1 VRIKNKIN
9 DFYLVNNAT
18 FTLIAVSMCKFLY
31 GFYTS
36 AIGSILVPLGAAF
49 NINIRTQ
56 SIIFPFN
63 YFGQIVIIF
72 FVGYFA
78 DKLGKKVVQT
88 VSLVLLSIFALS
100 FNYANNFILFMI
112 MVLFMGLF
120 GTSINTIADAAVS
133 DTFKNKKG
141 YYLNIAHVFFGLGA
155 MTSPIVFNL
164 VFKVTGDF
172 RRIYFILFIISI
184 LIIFLISIA
193 KYPAV
198 DNEKIRPSVIL
209 ELLKNKSFIVMCIFA
224 MLSSGAQHSVS
235 GFIPTLFQKNLN
247 ISAQISNYSLS
258 FFWLSIVAGRV
269 AAAFLSRRFKEY
281 FLLKILNFAT
291 FFVLAAS
298 FFLDNYVL
306 LLIDYLI
313 FGLLLGGIFPLII
326 AYSAEISPKYT
337 TSRLAV
343 VFSFT
348 AMGMFIVP
356 TIVGM
361 LADYFLIYK
370 VLAFTSIPFLA
381 YIFVFGRKTGK
392 VHV

>member
-1 VRIKNKIN
+1 MSIKNKIN
-9 DFYLVNNAT
+9 DFYLVNST
-18 FTLIAVSMCKFLY
+18 TYTLIAVSMCKFLY

-49 NINIRTQ
+49 NINIKTQ

-88 VSLVLLSIFALS
+88 VSLVLLSIFALL
-100 FNYANNFILFMI
+100 FNYVNNFVLFMI

-164 VFKVTGDF
+164 VIKATGDF
-172 RRIYFILFIISI
+172 RKIYFVLFIISI
-184 LIIFLISIA
+184 LIIFLISIS
-193 KYPAV
+193 KYPVV
-198 DNEKIRPSVIL
+198 DNEKIRPSAMI
-209 ELLKNKSFIVMCIFA
+209 ELLKNKSFIVICILA

-247 ISAQISNYSLS
+247 VSAQVSNYSLS
-258 FFWLSIVAGRV
+258 FYWLSIVIGRV
-269 AAAFLSRRFKEY
+269 AIAFLSRRFKEY

-291 FFVLAAS
+291 FFVLAVS
-298 FFLDNYVL
+298 FFLNNYVL
-306 LLIDYLI
+306 LLVDYLL

-343 VFSFT
+343 IFSFT
-348 AMGMFIVP
+348 ALGMFVVP
-356 TIVGM
+356 TAVGM

-370 VLAFTSIPFLA
+370 VLAFTSLPFLA
-381 YIFVFGRKTGK
+381 YIFVFGRKTPK
-392 VHV
+392 SQI

>member
-1 VRIKNKIN
+1 MRINNKIN
-9 DFYLVNNAT
+9 DFYLVNNTT

-36 AIGSILVPLGAAF
+36 AIGSILVPLGNTF
-49 NINIRTQ
+49 NINIKTQ
-56 SIIFPFN
+56 SLIFPFN

-88 VSLVLLSIFALS
+88 VSLVLLSIFALF
-100 FNYANNFILFMI
+100 FNYVNNFILLMI

-120 GTSINTIADAAVS
+120 GTSINTISDAAVS

-164 VFKVTGDF
+164 VFKATGDF
-172 RRIYFILFIISI
+172 RKIYFILFIISI
-184 LIIFLISIA
+184 LIILLISIA

-198 DNEKIRPSVIL
+198 DNEKIRPSAIL

-258 FFWLSIVAGRV
+258 FFWLSIVVGRV
-269 AAAFLSRRFKEY
+269 AVAFLSRRFKEY

-298 FFLDNYVL
+298 YFLGNYIL
-306 LLIDYLI
+306 LLVDYLI

-348 AMGMFIVP
+348 AMGMFAVP

-381 YIFVFGRKTGK
+381 YIFVFSRKNDK
-392 VHV
+392 VQF

>member
-1 VRIKNKIN
+1 MRIKNKIN
-9 DFYLVNNAT
+9 DFYLVNNTT

-36 AIGSILVPLGAAF
+36 AIGSILVPLGNTF
-49 NINIRTQ
+49 NINIKTQ
-56 SIIFPFN
+56 SLIFPFN

-88 VSLVLLSIFALS
+88 VSLVLLSIFALF
-100 FNYANNFILFMI
+100 FNYVNNFILLMI

-120 GTSINTIADAAVS
+120 GTSINTISDAAVS
-133 DTFKNKKG
+133 DTFRNKKG

-164 VFKVTGDF
+164 VFKATGDF
-172 RRIYFILFIISI
+172 RKIYFILFIISV
-184 LIIFLISIA
+184 LIILLISIA

-198 DNEKIRPSVIL
+198 DNEKIRPSAIL
-209 ELLKNKSFIVMCIFA
+209 ELLKNKNFIVMCIFA
-224 MLSSGAQHSVS
+224 MLSSGSQHSVS

-258 FFWLSIVAGRV
+258 FFWLSIVVGRV
-269 AAAFLSRRFKEY
+269 AVAFLSKRFKEY

-298 FFLDNYVL
+298 YFLGNYVL

-348 AMGMFIVP
+348 AMGMFAVP

-381 YIFVFGRKTGK
+381 YIFVFSRKTGK
-392 VHV
+392 VQI

>member
-1 VRIKNKIN
+1 MSIKNKIN
-9 DFYLVNNAT
+9 DFYLVNST
-18 FTLIAVSMCKFLY
+18 TYTLIAVSMCKFLY

-49 NINIRTQ
+49 NINIKTQ

-88 VSLVLLSIFALS
+88 VSLVLLSIFALL
-100 FNYANNFILFMI
+100 FNYVNNFVLFMI

-164 VFKVTGDF
+164 VIKATGDF
-172 RRIYFILFIISI
+172 RKIYFVLFIISI
-184 LIIFLISIA
+184 LIIFLISIS
-193 KYPAV
+193 KYPVV
-198 DNEKIRPSVIL
+198 DNEKIRPSAII
-209 ELLKNKSFIVMCIFA
+209 ELLKNKSFIVICILA

-247 ISAQISNYSLS
+247 VSAQVSNYSLS
-258 FFWLSIVAGRV
+258 FYWLSIVIGRV
-269 AAAFLSRRFKEY
+269 AIAFLSRRFKEY

-291 FFVLAAS
+291 FFVLAVS
-298 FFLDNYVL
+298 FFLNNYVL
-306 LLIDYLI
+306 LLVDYLL

-343 VFSFT
+343 IFSFT
-348 AMGMFIVP
+348 ALGMFVVP
-356 TIVGM
+356 TAVGM

-370 VLAFTSIPFLA
+370 VLAFTSLPFLA
-381 YIFVFGRKTGK
+381 YIFVFGRKTPK
-392 VHV
+392 SQI

>member
-1 VRIKNKIN
+1 
-9 DFYLVNNAT
+9 
-18 FTLIAVSMCKFLY
+18 
-31 GFYTS
+31 
-36 AIGSILVPLGAAF
+36 
-49 NINIRTQ
+49 
-56 SIIFPFN
+56 
-63 YFGQIVIIF
+63 
-72 FVGYFA
+72 
-78 DKLGKKVVQT
+78 
-88 VSLVLLSIFALS
+88 
-100 FNYANNFILFMI
+100 
-112 MVLFMGLF
+112 MGLF

-141 YYLNIAHVFFGLGA
+141 YYLNIAHLFFGLGA

-164 VFKVTGDF
+164 VFKVSGDF
-172 RRIYFILFIISI
+172 RKIYFVLFIISI

-193 KYPAV
+193 RYPTV
-198 DNEKIRPSVIL
+198 DNEKIRPSAIL
-209 ELLKNKSFIVMCIFA
+209 ELLKNKNFILMCVFA

-258 FFWLSIVAGRV
+258 FYWLSIVVGRV
-269 AAAFLSRRFKEY
+269 AVAFLSRRFKEY

-298 FFLDNYVL
+298 FFLNNYVL
-306 LLIDYLI
+306 LLIDYLL
-313 FGLLLGGIFPLII
+313 FGLLHGGIFPLII
-326 AYSAEISPKYT
+326 AYSAEISPKYST
-337 TSRLAV
+337 TRLAV

-348 AMGMFIVP
+348 AMGMFAVP

-370 VLAFTSIPFLA
+370 VLAFTSLPFLA

-392 VHV
+392 VQI

>member
-1 VRIKNKIN
+1 LRIKNKIN
-9 DFYLVNNAT
+9 DFYLVKSTT
-18 FTLIAVSMCKFLY
+18 FTLIAVSLCKFLY

-36 AIGSILVPLGAAF
+36 AIGSMLIPIGETF
-49 NINIRTQ
+49 HINIRTQ

-88 VSLVLLSIFALS
+88 VSLILLSIFALF
-100 FNYANNFILFMI
+100 FNYVNNFLIFMV
-112 MVLFMGLF
+112 MFLFMGLF
-120 GTSINTIADAAVS
+120 GTSINTIADATVS
-133 DTFKNKKG
+133 DTFENKKG

-155 MTSPIVFNL
+155 MTSPIVFNM

-172 RRIYFILFIISI
+172 RTIYFILFIISI

-193 KYPAV
+193 KYPVV

-209 ELLKNKSFIVMCIFA
+209 ELLKNKKFIILCIFA
-224 MLSSGAQHSVS
+224 LLSAGSMHSVS

-247 ISAQISNYSLS
+247 ISTQISNYSLS
-258 FFWLSIVAGRV
+258 FFWLSIVAGRI
-269 AAAFLSRRFKEY
+269 AIAFLSKSFKEY
-281 FLLKILNFAT
+281 FLLKILNTAIFI
-291 FFVLAAS
+291 VLAAS
-298 FFLDNYVL
+298 FFLSNYL
-306 LLIDYLI
+306 LLMIDYLI
-313 FGLLLGGIFPLII
+313 FGLLLGGTFPLIV
-326 AYSAEISPKYT
+326 AYSAEISPKYST
-337 TSRLAV
+337 TRLAT

-348 AMGMFIVP
+348 AMGMFIIP

-370 VLAFTSIPFLA
+370 VLAFTSLPFLA
-381 YIFVFGRKTGK
+381 FMFVFGKK
-392 VHV
+392 AYNDL